1 MRRPHLL
8 IMRFSALG
16 DVAMTVPVIR
26 SLAMAYPDM
35 RITVLSR
42 PFARA
47 FFEDLAPNVS
57 FMEADLKTEYRGFKG
72 LNALFRRLA
81 AKHFTAVADFHDVLR
96 SRWLRLRFCLGGC
109 SVVHVNKHRKER
121 RQLLSPS
128 RERLSTLP
136 SPTECYVEA
145 LSRLGFTVTPEF
157 HSLFP
162 PEGGNLNLL
171 PAAVGPKNSFEQ
183 WIGVAPFAAH
193 RGKSYPPKR
202 MWEAVKMILDHY
214 PHARIFLFGNGPHE
228 RNVFEQWTSESDR
241 CLAVYKHT
249 ESLHQELILM
259 SHLDVMVSMDSANM
273 HLASLAAVPV
283 VSIWGATHPCA
294 GYMGWGQSESNAIQE
309 DMPCRPCS
317 IYGNRPCQRGDYA
330 CIESIP
336 PARIYNKVVEIMS
349 L

>member
-26 SLAMAYPDM
+26 SLALAYPDV

-57 FMEADLKTEYRGFKG
+57 FMEADLKTEYRGFRG

-81 AKHFTAVADFHDVLR
+81 AKHFTDVADFHDVLR
-96 SRWLRLRFCLGGC
+96 SRWLRLRFCLGG
-109 SVVHVNKHRKER
+109 SRVVHIHKHRSER
-121 RQLLSPS
+121 RRLLSPS
-128 RERLSTLP
+128 RSELVKLP
-136 SPTECYVEA
+136 TPTECYVEA
-145 LSRLGFTVTPEF
+145 LAKLGFTVVPEF

-171 PAAVGPKNSFEQ
+171 PAVFGPKKSYEQ

-202 MWEAVKMILDHY
+202 MWEVIVMLLNHY
-214 PHARIFLFGNGPHE
+214 PHARIFLFGGGAHE
-228 RNVFEQWTSESDR
+228 RSVFERWTSESSR
-241 CLAVYKHT
+241 CLAVCSHT

-259 SHLDVMVSMDSANM
+259 SHLDVMISMDSANM
-273 HLASLAAVPV
+273 HLASLAAIPV

-294 GYMGWGQSESNAIQE
+294 GFMGWGQSENNAIQQ

-317 IYGNRPCQRGDYA
+317 IYGNKPCKRGDYV

-336 PARIYNKVVEIMS
+336 PVRIFNKVKEIIPE
-349 L
+349 